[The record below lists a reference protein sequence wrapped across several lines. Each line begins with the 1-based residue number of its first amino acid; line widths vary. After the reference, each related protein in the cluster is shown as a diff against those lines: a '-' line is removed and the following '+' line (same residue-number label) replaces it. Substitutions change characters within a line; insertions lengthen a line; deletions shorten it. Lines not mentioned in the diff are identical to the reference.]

1 MMIISLIFLK
11 EIIIQFLLLQFLVN
25 NNILMLQNEIMIKI
39 SGKKM

>member
-1 MMIISLIFLK
+1 MIISLIFSK

>member
-25 NNILMLQNEIMIKI
+25 NNILMLHNEEMTKI
-39 SGKKM
+39 S